1 MTDALRIPGKRIIHE
16 EFLVM
21 VGKSRDEW
29 KEEAM
34 CVEGGVEG
42 LEERAEL
49 GAEGSTAWRGQRSRQ
64 CEQWPLREADSMKCA
79 QPRTSVLCTAG
90 ARRPRAICTTRA
102 RHPGAIFSS
111 PDRLRDLYRP

>member
-1 MTDALRIPGKRIIHE
+1 MTDALRIPGKRIIQE

-49 GAEGSTAWRGQRSRQ
+49 GAEGSTAWRGQKKRERSG
-64 CEQWPLREADSMKCA
+64 LYKMCA
-79 QPRTSVLCTAG
+79 AQNLCTLYCRSAPPKSYLHYKG
-90 ARRPRAICTTRA
+90 APPRGYFQLIRSTERPLQALMTK
-102 RHPGAIFSS
+102 
-111 PDRLRDLYRP
+111 YEK